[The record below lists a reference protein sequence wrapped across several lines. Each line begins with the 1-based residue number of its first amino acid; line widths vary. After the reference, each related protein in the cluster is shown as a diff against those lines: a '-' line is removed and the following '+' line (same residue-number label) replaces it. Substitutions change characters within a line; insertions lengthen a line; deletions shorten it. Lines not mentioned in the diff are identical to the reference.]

1 MKTIGFVFNTV
12 DRRCAISPFCLASL
26 ALIAALAML
35 LPSMGCKPKD
45 TSIQH
50 GEGQIASAQ
59 EKEQQNRSLIA
70 QVVQAAE
77 AQEKHPDPTYL
88 RGALGRLNPWL
99 AERASSVDFVLDPEY
114 EELSNEFATLVETA
128 KKADSLVKLFADEN
142 QKVEEQNCDEL
153 LETLQ
158 TLKSQINPLAEKCL
172 SNTLATFELMVD
184 DILEKLDAAKE
195 IQFADPTE
203 IYQTQIQQV
212 IKAPSYQYYNFE
224 TLSAGLD
231 DYTRLLKTDGQVF
244 LPQDVDYLRS
254 VIWFRDVFTWAK
266 GTKQDDLTVIKEL
279 FDWTVKN
286 VVLAANELP
295 SPMGPVS
302 QLEWQTLLLGE
313 GSPMDRAIVF
323 IELLRQHRLDAFVL
337 RPDGEVPSDFPVIV
351 AVRLDGE
358 AYLFDMM
365 RGLPF
370 PSAAPD
376 ALILDDEAGLVI
388 NKVATLNEV
397 AQNDSILR
405 KFDLPDFPYK
415 ASAQDFESVVAYVP
429 STPFQVALRMIP
441 LEQEFSGAVNTI
453 LSTPFD
459 LQQDR
464 ISDLERIAAVK
475 RLQEANVPILEQ
487 AIFPEEAD
495 LVTQVFMTP
504 LESRGSLE
512 VDADSTHDSSS
523 DAMEDYTGNSA
534 RSFAGNVSGRKQT
547 ELTPLWLGKILY
559 LRGQF
564 VDDTGA
570 AHWLLQG
577 RISER
582 ILRNQEADIPKN
594 VAEYLK
600 EYNEWAAS
608 QNLTPSE
615 DELRQIAQQTAL
627 QFQLEIATMRYIKVL
642 TSYNLTLL
650 SEASGSDSAAMERLN
665 DESLRFRRQPDDAFQ
680 LGDEFRN
687 AANYLRARLL
697 EKQGSWTSAVAR
709 LRACI
714 DRGSHVRANWIAE
727 LAGIEEEAPRA
738 EQPSED
744 VPDAQSDE

>member
-1 MKTIGFVFNTV
+1 MPSFLEIIIVETRSDEDYWFRFQHGRPALCDFSFLFGFARAH
-12 DRRCAISPFCLASL
+12 RRLGDASPFHGLQTQ
-26 ALIAALAML
+26 
-35 LPSMGCKPKD
+35 D

-50 GEGQIASAQ
+50 GEGQIAAQ

-128 KKADSLVKLFADEN
+128 KSRLARKTFADEN

-302 QLEWQTLLLGE
+302 QLEWQTLLLGD

-441 LEQEFSGAVNTI
+441 LEQEFSARQYDSLG
-453 LSTPFD
+453 PFD
-459 LQQDR
+459 LHR
-464 ISDLERIAAVK
+464 IEFLTSKESPRLNVSRK
-475 RLQEANVPILEQ
+475 RT
-487 AIFPEEAD
+487 FRSW
-495 LVTQVFMTP
+495 
-504 LESRGSLE
+504 SRRFSRGGGSGNAGLYDPVGIKGSLE
-512 VDADSTHDSSS
+512 VGADSTHDSSS
-523 DAMEDYTGNSA
+523 GAMEDYTGNSA

-570 AHWLLQG
+570 AHWLLRG
-577 RISER
+577 RISRR
-582 ILRNQEADIPKN
+582 ILGIRKPIFRK
-594 VAEYLK
+594 
-600 EYNEWAAS
+600 
-608 QNLTPSE
+608 
-615 DELRQIAQQTAL
+615 AL
-627 QFQLEIATMRYIKVL
+627 
-642 TSYNLTLL
+642 
-650 SEASGSDSAAMERLN
+650 LN
-665 DESLRFRRQPDDAFQ
+665 ISR
-680 LGDEFRN
+680 GTTN
-687 AANYLRARLL
+687 GLRAR
-697 EKQGSWTSAVAR
+697 
-709 LRACI
+709 I
-714 DRGSHVRANWIAE
+714 
-727 LAGIEEEAPRA
+727 
-738 EQPSED
+738 
-744 VPDAQSDE
+744 